1 MPFKSKKQETYL
13 KINEPKVYKK
23 WKNDYE
29 EGGININIP
38 GGDVNFTE
46 KDVTATVQSGPTWMQ
61 LNKGYERKGDASFLI
76 EQELDVSEDGR
87 VSIQAWDREG
97 RGGAGAEI
105 TFQNENV
112 SLNAGRD
119 NKENFVSLQGRIP
132 FEDGG
137 MNGCPMDGAVMKGGT
152 KIKPDRYKHGK
163 KKV

>member
-1 MPFKSKKQETYL
+1 M
-13 KINEPKVYKK
+13 
-23 WKNDYE
+23 
-29 EGGININIP
+29 
-38 GGDVNFTE
+38 
-46 KDVTATVQSGPTWMQ
+46 QSGPTWMQ

-137 MNGCPMDGAVMKGGT
+137 MAGCPMDGAVMKGGT